1 MRVVLLLSLALVA
14 TVDAYAAEVS
24 AARSKDAL
32 ITGTQAGAQST
43 EAPSAKTHDTG
54 AHQRLMA
61 FLQAQAHSQA
71 ARASQA
77 RAAAAR
83 AAQTRTVASSQTRN
97 LAGSAGS
104 GGTAAAARNGM
115 SGSAGTMVTHNDTSG
130 SSGLTAA
137 RAGTSTA
144 SALHT
149 GTNSPLHAALVP
161 SAPTTR
167 ALHAS
172 TGTLGGV
179 PSAATISRT
188 ASINGTNIKA
198 RRPF

>member
-1 MRVVLLLSLALVA
+1 MRVVLLLSLALLA
-14 TVDAYAAEVS
+14 TVDVYATEVS
-24 AARSKDAL
+24 ATAPKHAL
-32 ITGTQAGAQST
+32 ATGTQAGAQST
-43 EAPSAKTHDTG
+43 EAPPAQAHDTG
-54 AHQRLMA
+54 AHQSLMA

-83 AAQTRTVASSQTRN
+83 AAQARTGASTETRN

-115 SGSAGTMVTHNDTSG
+115 SGSAGTMVTHNGTPA

-137 RAGTSTA
+137 RAGTSTT

-172 TGTLGGV
+172 TGALGGV

-198 RRPF
+198 RPPF